1 MTFSAGP
8 IPPAVLVSGGII
20 VPHQEDARFLDISVD
35 RTGQEPYTP
44 PSHQEKRAMKTYS
57 AKASEIEKK
66 WVVIDA
72 SGLVVGRLASI
83 IAMRLRGKHKATYT
97 PHMDCGDN
105 VIVVNAAKVV
115 LTGKKLKGKVYY
127 HHTGYIGG
135 IKERTA
141 GAIMAGKHPERIVEK
156 AVERMIPRGPLG
168 RRQMANLRVYAGAEH
183 PHAAQSPETLDVAKM
198 NPKNTQYKAA

>member
-1 MTFSAGP
+1 
-8 IPPAVLVSGGII
+8 
-20 VPHQEDARFLDISVD
+20 
-35 RTGQEPYTP
+35 
-44 PSHQEKRAMKTYS
+44 MKTYS

-105 VIVVNAAKVV
+105 VIVVNASKVL
-115 LTGKKLKGKVYY
+115 LTGKKLKDKVYY

-141 GAIMAGKHPERIVEK
+141 GAIMAGKHPERVLEK
-156 AVERMIPRGPLG
+156 AVERMVPRGPLG
-168 RRQMANLRVYAGAEH
+168 RRQMASLRVYAGAEH